1 MTGDLLRGLPSL
13 GKEKTMRKILVLSLM
28 ALVPLTMMAK
38 DDFFYIFLC
47 IGQSNMVGQGKIS
60 PSDYIDDPNFLSL
73 SAVDGPDRKMG
84 EWRKAQPPLCRS
96 NTGMSLVDFFGR
108 TMRKNFNDKVR
119 IGVIHVAVDGCAI
132 DLFDKDG
139 YKAYTDTI
147 KPDWLKNEIAAYG
160 GNPYGRL
167 IEMARKAQEDG
178 VIRGILL
185 HQGETDAYND
195 LWLQKVK
202 KIYGDII
209 SDLNLDPKKVPL
221 VAGEAVG
228 ADQFGVCAHA
238 NPTINRLPSVLPNS
252 YVASSKGC
260 EAGPDHLHF
269 TTAGYR
275 TLGTRYAIKMLQA
288 MGFEITDGFTEQAQH
303 IEKASID
310 VEASLV
316 SNDVLHAVANS
327 PLDKV
332 EYVSFSG
339 NVLKTIQLNG
349 EREVNLDANLFP
361 KEQHLVIVFYGKNG
375 ASTSVDLTR

>member
-13 GKEKTMRKILVLSLM
+13 GKEKTMRKILVLTLM

-147 KPDWLKNEIAAYG
+147 KPDWLKDEIAAYG

-209 SDLNLDPKKVPL
+209 SD
-221 VAGEAVG
+221 
-228 ADQFGVCAHA
+228 C
-238 NPTINRLPSVLPNS
+238 
-252 YVASSKGC
+252 
-260 EAGPDHLHF
+260 
-269 TTAGYR
+269 
-275 TLGTRYAIKMLQA
+275 
-288 MGFEITDGFTEQAQH
+288 
-303 IEKASID
+303 
-310 VEASLV
+310 
-316 SNDVLHAVANS
+316 
-327 PLDKV
+327 
-332 EYVSFSG
+332 
-339 NVLKTIQLNG
+339 
-349 EREVNLDANLFP
+349 
-361 KEQHLVIVFYGKNG
+361 
-375 ASTSVDLTR
+375 